1 MAERAVFL
9 DRDNTLIDDPGYL
22 SDPEGVHLLPGV
34 EQALKLLAAAGYKL
48 VVVTNQSGIARGM
61 LTEATLARI
70 HNAMR
75 RKLSERGAYLDA
87 IYYCP
92 YHPDGT
98 VEEFAADSEERK
110 PRPGMLLRAGREMDL
125 DLAGSW
131 MVGDSPRDVGA
142 GQQAG
147 CRTVRIRQPEA
158 LADGDE
164 EFEADYTVR
173 NLLEAAR
180 IITGDDGRSPQI
192 ARLPEARPQ
201 STPPAEDADSGN
213 ALAEIREELAR
224 LRQAVT
230 PPAPSKA
237 EKLGAGLALIVA
249 TYLGIASFIGAHR
262 LVIRAHRLGSSSL
275 AILAIAAVL
284 GAHVLLQGRFRR

>member
-34 EQALKLLAAAGYKL
+34 EQALKMLAAAGYKL

-61 LTEATLARI
+61 LTEDTLARI
-70 HNAMR
+70 HNAMK

-98 VEEFAADSEERK
+98 VEEFAADSEDRK
-110 PRPGMLLRAGREMDL
+110 PRPGMLLRAAREMNL
-125 DLAGSW
+125 DLSGSW
-131 MVGDSPRDVGA
+131 MIGDSPRDIGA

-147 CRTVRIRQPEA
+147 CRTVRIRQPET

-164 EFEADYTVR
+164 EFEADFTVR

-180 IITGDDGRSPQI
+180 IITGGDDRSPKI
-192 ARLPEARPQ
+192 APLQEAGPQ
-201 STPPAEDADSGN
+201 STSLAKDTDSGK
-213 ALAEIREELAR
+213 ALAEIRDEL
-224 LRQAVT
+224 LTLQKAVT

-237 EKLGAGLALIVA
+237 EKLGAGLALTVA
-249 TYLGIASFIGAHR
+249 TGLGIVSAANPHR
-262 LVIRAHRLGSSSL
+262 PGSLTL
-275 AILAIAAVL
+275 AIVAIAAVL
-284 GAHVLLQGRFRR
+284 GANVLLKGRFRR